1 LNEVWLR
8 AEKGVGEMRTF
19 KEIKAHYNFTE
30 ADEQRLTSLKE
41 IMTENAPRVMET
53 LHSWIMTT
61 RETAR
66 YFSDDQRRERVN
78 HLREVWFFD
87 LFSGPYDSR
96 YYERLI
102 RVGQKHVKS
111 GVEPHWLNRGI
122 NLIRGSCLEIL
133 NIHFEDAEERLAHL
147 KSLEKILDINLDV
160 ITSSFIEE
168 EIRTFSSANRVKS
181 ALLNFS
187 ERFSQAMN
195 LVLVLALMGLTLA
208 VIGLFLQDLGDMWRG
223 NYATGIVTALG
234 SLLILWVMIELMST
248 EISHLKGGKIGISV
262 FVGVALVT
270 TIRDVLIKTLKHEKP
285 ETLYYLEALILVLGV
300 VFWLVRRSEE
310 KGRE

>member
-1 LNEVWLR
+1 MNEVWLR

-41 IMTENAPRVMET
+41 IMTENAPQVMET